1 MGWNGDYND
10 PMTFMELFTTGNGYA
25 KFMGGFS
32 DEEFDDLITQA
43 GSSQDDAERLELFG
57 KAEDLLLSKG
67 GVVPLYFA
75 QSQIYVQSYVQNLSR
90 PMFGAEYEFS
100 RVQILAH

>member
-1 MGWNGDYND
+1 
-10 PMTFMELFTTGNGYA
+10 MTFMELFTTGNGYA